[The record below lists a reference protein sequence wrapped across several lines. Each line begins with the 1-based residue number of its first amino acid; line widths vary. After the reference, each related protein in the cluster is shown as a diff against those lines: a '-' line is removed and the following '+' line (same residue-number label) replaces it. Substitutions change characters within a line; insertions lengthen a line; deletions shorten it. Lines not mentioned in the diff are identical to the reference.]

1 MRELLTR
8 SAGELAS
15 EVAKGAVGAEELTR
29 ASLDAIASRD
39 GRLGAFLTVQ
49 ADAALA
55 AARAVD
61 DKRRRGE
68 RLGPL
73 AGVPIGIKDAILVEG
88 APATAASR
96 VLTRRGG
103 ADPNEGFC
111 APYEATSVAR
121 LRAADAVLVGKTNM
135 DELAMGSSTENSG
148 FFPTKNPHDEA
159 RIPGGSSGGSAVAV
173 AANMTTLSLGSDTG
187 GSIRQP
193 ASLCGVVGVKPTYG
207 RVSRY
212 GLIAFASSLDQ
223 IGVFSRDTRGA
234 ALALG
239 VIAGHDPA
247 DATSVARDVPGWARS
262 CEESVAGLRVGV
274 PSEYFADGVEPAVRA
289 RVEAA
294 IAALG
299 EEGAT
304 VVPVSLP
311 ATRFAVATYYIL
323 ATAEASSNLSRFD
336 GVRFGLRVEK
346 PGDSLETMYERT
358 RGAGFGAEVKRRIVL
373 GTFVLS
379 SGYYDAY
386 YLRAQRARTV
396 IRRDFDR
403 VFEAVDVLATPTSPT
418 VAFKLGERTADPLSM
433 YLADVCTLPASLAG
447 LPAISVPCGAAEPP
461 GGGPPLP
468 VGLQLIA
475 PAWQEARLFTAA
487 AAVERSLS

>member
-29 ASLDAIASRD
+29 ASLDAITSRD
-39 GRLGAFLTVQ
+39 ARLGAFLTVQ

-103 ADPNEGFC
+103 ADPNEGFR

-121 LRAADAVLVGKTNM
+121 LRAADAILVGKTNM

-173 AANMTTLSLGSDTG
+173 AANMTPLSLGSDTG

-247 DATSVARDVPGWARS
+247 DATSVARDVPDWARS

-299 EEGAT
+299 AQGAT

-346 PGDSLETMYERT
+346 PGDSLDTMYERT

-461 GGGPPLP
+461 GGGPHLP